1 MEFSR
6 GITTE
11 KLRIGDSDTTG
22 TKITFIPDEQ
32 VFTDKEF
39 KFDLL
44 AKRLRN
50 WLS

>member
-11 KLRIGDSDTTG
+11 KLRIVGDSDTTG
-22 TKITFIPDEQ
+22 KITFMPDEQ
-32 VFTDKEF
+32 IFTETREF

-44 AKRLRN
+44 AKD
-50 WLS
+50 